1 LNACSVL
8 AGEDSESAALGVEC
22 VLRKVRDERQ
32 CAATRLA
39 RFRYALSNRTRGRFS
54 AFSPCRREATGSL
67 LENGA
72 AKNAYNRAHS
82 FRGFDGSVSVCLD
95 LLDLPFPSA
104 HSRALARAFGVATQP
119 ALRNAARFCGA
130 CSSPAGTGMPQLPQ
144 IPPVRMTILQY
155 HHSGGSAGPHG
166 LDQPCGGGG
175 GRSENSPCNENHT
188 FGILLA
194 YQGKRRNL
202 KPLCPYL
209 NER

>member
-1 LNACSVL
+1 MSSFQPFLPRKARKRTEEAGIAIPTRTRPAEECVRFSKFSPTPLQVILNCLFSH
-8 AGEDSESAALGVEC
+8 AGENFESAALGVEC

-95 LLDLPFPSA
+95 LLDLPLPSA
-104 HSRALARAFGVATQP
+104 HSVVKKNQEPEL
-119 ALRNAARFCGA
+119 L
-130 CSSPAGTGMPQLPQ
+130 S
-144 IPPVRMTILQY
+144 Y
-155 HHSGGSAGPHG
+155 HKYR
-166 LDQPCGGGG
+166 PCG
-175 GRSENSPCNENHT
+175 
-188 FGILLA
+188 
-194 YQGKRRNL
+194 
-202 KPLCPYL
+202 
-209 NER
+209 